1 VLHSTLDSL
10 VGLPLRIKA
19 VADDIRALRV
29 SAQRQTE
36 RVVRIEE
43 RLLEFNGRL
52 ATIEGLVSGLA
63 RDVDEATERLPDQD
77 GGPLRKARD
86 ALSGDSG

>member
-29 SAQRQTE
+29 SVQRQTE

-63 RDVDEATERLPDQD
+63 RDVDEATDRLSDQD
-77 GGPLRKARD
+77 GGPPGKARD
-86 ALSGDSG
+86 VVSGDSG

>member
-1 VLHSTLDSL
+1 VLRSTLDSL

-43 RLLEFNGRL
+43 RLLEFNVRL

-63 RDVDEATERLPDQD
+63 RDGDEAPDRLPDQD
-77 GGPLRKARD
+77 GGPLGKARD
-86 ALSGDSG
+86 ALSSDTG